1 MSAKVSVEDVEVIGW
16 ISEEPN
22 LVWNLQNNALKTETC
37 LKQMLIFFFVD
48 FFFCSQYSY
57 TALDESHMAAH
68 VQDVCLQRKRTCV
81 GK

>member
-37 LKQMLIFFFVD
+37 LKQMLIFF
-48 FFFCSQYSY
+48 C
-57 TALDESHMAAH
+57 
-68 VQDVCLQRKRTCV
+68 
-81 GK
+81 